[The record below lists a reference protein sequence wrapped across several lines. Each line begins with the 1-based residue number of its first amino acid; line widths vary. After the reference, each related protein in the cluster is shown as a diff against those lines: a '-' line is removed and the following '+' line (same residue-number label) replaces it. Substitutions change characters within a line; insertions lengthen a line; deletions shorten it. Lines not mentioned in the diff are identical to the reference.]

1 MKKLTALL
9 LALAFAACLLTGCG
23 GAPEASP
30 RDGISGSGSEA
41 AEPEAEP
48 VPPIQLPDQE
58 IETIQINSYKIED
71 FSGGKSLDD
80 FAEDL
85 SAAEPISARAVQIGE
100 LGAIVTLTYA
110 DGTKECF
117 DFIQSEVDD
126 SVWYVETEDG
136 RLYQNA
142 EFITEYVPGI
152 SSSVWQ
158 QMTGSGIPPVMNV
171 QITDPDAVRARIQME
186 LELQELEVSCST
198 TDLRAAFALK
208 ARELLAL
215 YGDEETAVQLARD
228 ELAGEMAQY
237 QYAVEHGYG
246 LTEEE
251 LDDRIAEYNAAWMKA
266 PNFEEVESYY
276 AEQGTTFAAIRGTRR
291 EADRIKFV
299 LQNLRSGIYEDFCR
313 GNDRIGDRVCENA
326 GEYWN
331 AFLLDVLCPEME
343 DYSEKMLTPLLDEA
357 EAFYREHFS
366 QSE

>member
-1 MKKLTALL
+1 MKRLTALL

-23 GAPEASP
+23 GTPEVSAQ
-30 RDGISGSGSEA
+30 DNGSGSGSEA

-58 IETIQINSYKIED
+58 LETIQINAFRVEK
-71 FSGGKSLDD
+71 FSGGKGLET

-85 SAAEPISARAVQIGE
+85 EAVEPIPAREVQIGGI
-100 LGAIVTLTYA
+100 GAIVTLTYA

-152 SSSVWQ
+152 SSQVWR
-158 QMTGSGIPPVMNV
+158 QMTGSGILPVVNV
-171 QITDPDAVRARIQME
+171 EVADPDAVRARIRME
-186 LELQELEVSCST
+186 LELQALEVSCNT

-208 ARELLAL
+208 VQELLTSC
-215 YGDEETAVQLARD
+215 DEEKAIQLARD
-228 ELAGEMAQY
+228 ELAWEMTQY

-251 LDDRIAEYNAAWMKA
+251 LDDRIEEYNAAWIKS
-266 PNFEEVESYY
+266 PDFDEVESYY
-276 AEQGTTFAAIRGTRR
+276 AEQGTTFAASRGAKR
-291 EADRIKFV
+291 EYDRINFV
-299 LQNLRSGIYEDFCR
+299 RHNLYAGIYEDFCR
-313 GNDRIGDRVCENA
+313 GNNQIGDQVCEDV
-326 GEYWN
+326 GEYWTC
-331 AFLLDVLCPEME
+331 FLLDVLYPEME
-343 DYSEKMLTPLLDEA
+343 DYSGKMLTPLLDEA

-366 QSE
+366 QAES